1 MPPKPKFTKEEIVF
15 AAKEIVRE
23 KGLSA
28 LTARE
33 VAEKLGSSPRPI
45 FTVFRNMKE
54 LQEAVSESAM
64 RDFNARLRRAADFT
78 PAFKEVGMQMIRFAN
93 EEPNLFNMLYLPN
106 GRPESFSGIFGRL
119 GEMEELCIKLV
130 MRDYGLNEKEA
141 MMLFKNTW
149 IQCYGISALCASGI
163 ATFTEEDVLEIIG
176 TEFMALMMLIKSGK
190 SDIPTIVPVPNEEK
204 AEFKVEEIWDK
215 L

>member
-93 EEPNLFNMLYLPN
+93 
-106 GRPESFSGIFGRL
+106 
-119 GEMEELCIKLV
+119 
-130 MRDYGLNEKEA
+130 
-141 MMLFKNTW
+141 
-149 IQCYGISALCASGI
+149 
-163 ATFTEEDVLEIIG
+163 
-176 TEFMALMMLIKSGK
+176 
-190 SDIPTIVPVPNEEK
+190 
-204 AEFKVEEIWDK
+204 
-215 L
+215 

>member
-54 LQEAVSESAM
+54 LQEAVSKSAM
-64 RDFNARLRRAADFT
+64 DDLNARLRRATNFT
-78 PAFKEVGMQMIRFAN
+78 PAFKEVGMQMVRFAN

-163 ATFTEEDVLEIIG
+163 ATFTEEDVLKIIG